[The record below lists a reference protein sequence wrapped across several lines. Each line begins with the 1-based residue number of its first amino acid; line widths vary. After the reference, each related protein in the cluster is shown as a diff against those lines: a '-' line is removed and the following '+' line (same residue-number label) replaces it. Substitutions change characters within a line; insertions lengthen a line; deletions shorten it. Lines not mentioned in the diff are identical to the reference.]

1 MPPSKLAAILARAAA
16 RTEIPAPTLKLISA
30 QATQEITRITNQSG
44 NEISLNAEQQAF
56 IDLVLEGHSCVL
68 IGAAGTG
75 KTTTMKGVI
84 QALLQSSR
92 YIGTIESE
100 HKYLPRNSPGIVAT
114 SYTRRSVTNLR
125 KAMPEDLKNNCITL
139 NKLLEYQPEYF
150 SVLDPV
156 TGEEKNTMRF
166 VPGRNENYPLPEG
179 IQLIIIDEA
188 STVSVE
194 LYKILCYAISHKIQF
209 IYLGDLNQLP
219 PVFGSAI
226 LGFKGIE
233 HIAHTVEL
241 KQVYRQA
248 LESPIIRLAHR
259 ILSGKP
265 IPVEEYPDWHFKGE
279 LTIHPWKKRIS
290 ADNALA
296 TIAAFFKRAYDANEY
311 NPEDDMILIPFNKA
325 CGTDELNKY
334 IANHIARRS
343 QQLTYEIQ
351 AGWEKVYFSVGDI
364 VMYDKSDAVI
374 TNITPNPNYIGR
386 TPTMATTTLDYWGHD
401 PNNSVKR
408 SALDDVRS
416 AEEIELLL
424 ESSMSEIEEKTN
436 QASHIVTIRF
446 KETMQD
452 LEINTAAGVKAL
464 SLGYS
469 MTIHKSQGSQWN
481 KVFCVFH
488 QSHGTMMQREL
499 LYTAVTRA
507 AKELYIICEQ
517 DTFTKAIINQRIKG
531 ETLEEK
537 FDHFKGKLL
546 SNTNYGDIP

>member
-1 MPPSKLAAILARAAA
+1 
-16 RTEIPAPTLKLISA
+16 
-30 QATQEITRITNQSG
+30 
-44 NEISLNAEQQAF
+44 
-56 IDLVLEGHSCVL
+56 
-68 IGAAGTG
+68 
-75 KTTTMKGVI
+75 
-84 QALLQSSR
+84 
-92 YIGTIESE
+92 
-100 HKYLPRNSPGIVAT
+100 
-114 SYTRRSVTNLR
+114 
-125 KAMPEDLKNNCITL
+125 
-139 NKLLEYQPEYF
+139 
-150 SVLDPV
+150 
-156 TGEEKNTMRF
+156 
-166 VPGRNENYPLPEG
+166 
-179 IQLIIIDEA
+179 
-188 STVSVE
+188 
-194 LYKILCYAISHKIQF
+194 
-209 IYLGDLNQLP
+209 
-219 PVFGSAI
+219 
-226 LGFKGIE
+226 
-233 HIAHTVEL
+233 
-241 KQVYRQA
+241 
-248 LESPIIRLAHR
+248 
-259 ILSGKP
+259 
-265 IPVEEYPDWHFKGE
+265 
-279 LTIHPWKKRIS
+279 
-290 ADNALA
+290 
-296 TIAAFFKRAYDANEY
+296 
-311 NPEDDMILIPFNKA
+311 
-325 CGTDELNKY
+325 
-334 IANHIARRS
+334 
-343 QQLTYEIQ
+343 
-351 AGWEKVYFSVGDI
+351 
-364 VMYDKSDAVI
+364 
-374 TNITPNPNYIGR
+374 
-386 TPTMATTTLDYWGHD
+386 MATTTLDYWGHD